1 MADGEVKAP
10 STLAWQSDVIADLIK
25 QFGFPYIVV
34 NPGASYRGL
43 HDSLVNHNRNEPPM
57 LVSPH
62 EKVAVQIAHGYA
74 KACGQPLCVIV
85 HNVVGLLHAAM
96 GIYYAYVDRAPVF
109 VVGATGPLDEAKRR
123 PRVDW
128 DHTANVQGN
137 AVRDFVKWDYQPGGI
152 AGVPDSF
159 ARAYSIMMSEPKGPV
174 YLCYDAG
181 LQEAPLTDD
190 VRLPDPSS
198 ARTPSK
204 LAPDAKALADIA
216 DKLVAAEWPVLL
228 PQYVGRVESGM
239 GDMVALAEVAGAA
252 VFDVQSRLNFP
263 SLHKLDCRM
272 DKEVFRHADLIVT
285 LDCRDWERPTHDN
298 DRINRTLSPRYP
310 ERCQWVD
317 IGFADIE
324 ISKWAMGYQKFP
336 DLAARVLA
344 DTELAIPALT
354 EQLRARVAKD
364 PKASKRIAER
374 TRAIA
379 EMHDKRRAKWRSEAR
394 EGWDS
399 SPISLSRLACEVW
412 EQIRHEDWVLTTQA
426 FEDWALKLW
435 DFDKPYR
442 WPGKALGT
450 ATQIGMAIGVALAH
464 RGKKRL
470 VVDCQTD
477 GDLMFDVGAL
487 WFAAKHKIPMLC
499 VMLNNRAYYNDW
511 EHQIAIARQRGR
523 PEERAYIG
531 MDIDAPAPDFAGL
544 ARSLGW
550 YAEGPIEKPA
560 DIAPALERAIAQ
572 VKQGK
577 PALLDTITQHQG

>member
-1 MADGEVKAP
+1 
-10 STLAWQSDVIADLIK
+10 
-25 QFGFPYIVV
+25 
-34 NPGASYRGL
+34 
-43 HDSLVNHNRNEPPM
+43 
-57 LVSPH
+57 
-62 EKVAVQIAHGYA
+62 
-74 KACGQPLCVIV
+74 
-85 HNVVGLLHAAM
+85 
-96 GIYYAYVDRAPVF
+96 
-109 VVGATGPLDEAKRR
+109 
-123 PRVDW
+123 
-128 DHTANVQGN
+128 
-137 AVRDFVKWDYQPGGI
+137 
-152 AGVPDSF
+152 
-159 ARAYSIMMSEPKGPV
+159 
-174 YLCYDAG
+174 
-181 LQEAPLTDD
+181 
-190 VRLPDPSS
+190 
-198 ARTPSK
+198 
-204 LAPDAKALADIA
+204 
-216 DKLVAAEWPVLL
+216 
-228 PQYVGRVESGM
+228 
-239 GDMVALAEVAGAA
+239 
-252 VFDVQSRLNFP
+252 
-263 SLHKLDCRM
+263 
-272 DKEVFRHADLIVT
+272 
-285 LDCRDWERPTHDN
+285 
-298 DRINRTLSPRYP
+298 
-310 ERCQWVD
+310 VD

-399 SPISLSRLACEVW
+399 SPTSVSRLACEVW
-412 EQIRHEDWVLTTQA
+412 EQIRHEDWVLATQA

-499 VMLNNRAYYNDW
+499 VMHNNRAYYNDW